1 MMNEPY
7 WGLFWTTGM
16 PEAWLM
22 GRERMRQL
30 ENAAGLR
37 AEGTAGG
44 EQSSPPDEA
53 PGNPQGFA

>member
-30 ENAAGLR
+30 ENAVGLR
-37 AEGTAGG
+37 AESATGG
-44 EQSSPPDEA
+44 ERPGPSDEA
-53 PGNPQGFA
+53 PGNPQGLT